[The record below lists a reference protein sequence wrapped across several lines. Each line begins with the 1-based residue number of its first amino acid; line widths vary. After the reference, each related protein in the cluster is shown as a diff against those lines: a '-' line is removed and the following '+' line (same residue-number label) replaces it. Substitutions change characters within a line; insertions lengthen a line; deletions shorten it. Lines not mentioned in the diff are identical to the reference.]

1 MILKIGVQ
9 PKNEKT
15 KITQKSLDG
24 NIGNIYLLQTITDNY
39 N

>member
-15 KITQKSLDG
+15 KITQKSPYG
-24 NIGNIYLLQTITDNY
+24 NIENIYLLQTITDNH